1 MSYKD
6 ELKRTLAKHGF
17 RFSKSMGQNFL
28 IDPAIPC
35 AIAENARVD
44 EETGVLEIGPGI
56 GILTRELAERA
67 GKVTSVELDRRLL
80 PILSETLH
88 HHKNVIIVPG
98 DIMMLDLD
106 ALIREN
112 MPGMARYAV
121 CANLPYNIT
130 TPVLTRL
137 YESHLFDTVT
147 AMVQR
152 EVAQRM
158 VAKAGSPD
166 YGAFTVFTAYYAEG
180 EILFDVPPES
190 FVPPPK
196 VTSSVIR
203 LSMRKAPPEGIEDT
217 ALFFR
222 VVRASFAQRRKTLV
236 NSLAG
241 AFGGLDKEGL
251 REAVLSCG
259 FDERIRGEMLSL
271 ADFTALAAAIG
282 EKMA

>member
-112 MPGMARYAV
+112 MPEMARYAV

-147 AMVQR
+147 VMVQR